1 MLYCVTS
8 GILKSLKLLLKVKK
22 TRHLADVVNAV
33 VSTPNA
39 SPTRRSRVM
48 SRDVTVTLYTRTTP
62 SQETPESDSIR
73 RVDDPHGNPNE
84 WTLHPFFHSPRDPCR
99 LGNLAFLSH

>member
-8 GILKSLKLLLKVKK
+8 GILKSLKLLLKVKR

-48 SRDVTVTLYTRTTP
+48 SRDVTVTLYTRTLLQAKRHPSRTQYAVWIVWMTRMATPMNGRFTP
-62 SQETPESDSIR
+62 SSILL
-73 RVDDPHGNPNE
+73 VI
-84 WTLHPFFHSPRDPCR
+84 
-99 LGNLAFLSH
+99 LADLAT

>member
-1 MLYCVTS
+1 MFMLYCVTS
-8 GILKSLKLLLKVKK
+8 GILKSLKLLLKVKR

-48 SRDVTVTLYTRTTP
+48 SRDVTVTLYTRTLLQAKRHPSRTPHAVWMTRMATPMNGRFTP
-62 SQETPESDSIR
+62 SSILL
-73 RVDDPHGNPNE
+73 VI
-84 WTLHPFFHSPRDPCR
+84 
-99 LGNLAFLSH
+99 LADLAT

>member
-1 MLYCVTS
+1 MLYCVVS
-8 GILKSLKLLLKVKK
+8 GVLKSLELLLKVKR

-48 SRDVTVTLYTRTTP
+48 SRAVTVTLYTPRD
-62 SQETPESDSIR
+62 PESDSIR
-73 RVDDPHGNPNE
+73 RADDPHGNP
-84 WTLHPFFHSPRDPCR
+84 TLHPFFETEPLTSI
-99 LGNLAFLSH
+99 LLVILAHLPELPPG